1 MQGSAQ
7 PPCHSLYKLYSA
19 ARHTEPGP
27 PFEFTGKMSDGEEED
42 LRPPRTPEPWEAL
55 TDEEDRVEENTE
67 KEDSDLEG
75 AVKIRFRRLIAWQQ
89 VARWSKTGKSE
100 EDVQALILQ
109 AATDQLKP
117 WIPSYKEL
125 HNRKDTDLYCW
136 NRKETYTSLR
146 GVCTIYRCCMKHTCN
161 CPCML
166 RVVRSD
172 TEIVV
177 EIKNEH
183 NANSHRIDH
192 SKHMKHMHKQAVVTA
207 LQKDP
212 TVSASSI
219 RRASKI
225 DTPIPLE
232 YKRSIEYLVRNARRE
247 VVTHELSGVQLD
259 GTTASFQRL
268 KEHSWLKTALE
279 R

>member
-1 MQGSAQ
+1 
-7 PPCHSLYKLYSA
+7 
-19 ARHTEPGP
+19 
-27 PFEFTGKMSDGEEED
+27 
-42 LRPPRTPEPWEAL
+42 
-55 TDEEDRVEENTE
+55 
-67 KEDSDLEG
+67 
-75 AVKIRFRRLIAWQQ
+75 
-89 VARWSKTGKSE
+89 
-100 EDVQALILQ
+100 
-109 AATDQLKP
+109 
-117 WIPSYKEL
+117 
-125 HNRKDTDLYCW
+125 
-136 NRKETYTSLR
+136 
-146 GVCTIYRCCMKHTCN
+146 MKHGQ
-161 CPCML
+161 
-166 RVVRSD
+166 
-172 TEIVV
+172 
-177 EIKNEH
+177 
-183 NANSHRIDH
+183 
-192 SKHMKHMHKQAVVTA
+192 KQAVVTG